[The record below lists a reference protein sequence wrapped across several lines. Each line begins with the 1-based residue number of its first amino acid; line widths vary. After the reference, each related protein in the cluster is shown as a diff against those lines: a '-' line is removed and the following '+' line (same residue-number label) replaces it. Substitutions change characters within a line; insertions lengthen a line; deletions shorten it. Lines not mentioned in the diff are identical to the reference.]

1 MAYFRWKGTINNVK
15 RKGEVIADSKENA
28 IIKLKKQNINVLS
41 IKQSAPP
48 IELDFLNKV
57 KPKDIMIMTKQLSI
71 MLNAGIPIVSAF
83 NILIEQ
89 IKHPKLKKIIRDI
102 KENVESGSSFSNA
115 LKEHKD
121 IFSDLYINMV
131 ESGEASGNLDVVL
144 QRLVI
149 TMEKDLELKRKLKG
163 ALIYP
168 TMVSIVAVGVIAL
181 ILTFVIPT
189 FSKMYAD
196 SGMQLPLLTRMV
208 IGASNFLRDYIIIIL
223 LIIAIIIGAFVIAKK
238 KSIKFRTYIDSVLLK
253 LPLLGTLILKTSIAR
268 FSSILSMLTSGGV
281 SILEAID
288 IGAKTSGNLVI
299 ENSLNK
305 VKESVKE
312 GSNLSEP
319 ISKAGIFP
327 DMVSQMISVG
337 EETGKL
343 EDMLVKVSQ
352 YYEEEVDNSVK
363 NLTTMLEPIIIVFLG
378 VIVGTLVI
386 AMYLPIFKM
395 GQAIKG
401 G

>member
-1 MAYFRWKGTINNVK
+1 MAYFRWKGTINNIK

-89 IKHPKLKKIIRDI
+89 IKHPKLKKIIRNI
-102 KENVESGSSFSNA
+102 KENIESGSSFSNA
-115 LKEHKD
+115 LREHKD

-196 SGMQLPLLTRMV
+196 SGMQLPLLTRIV
-208 IGASNFLRDYIIIIL
+208 IAVSNFLRDYIIIIL
-223 LIIAIIIGAFVIAKK
+223 LILAIIIGAFVIAKK
-238 KSIKFRTYIDSVLLK
+238 KSIKFRTYIDSLLLK
-253 LPLLGTLILKTSIAR
+253 LPLLGTLVLKTSIAR
-268 FSSILSMLTSGGV
+268 FASILSMLTSGGV

-288 IGAKTSGNLVI
+288 IGAKTSGNLII
-299 ENSLNK
+299 ENALNK

>member
-1 MAYFRWKGTINNVK
+1 MAYFKWKGTVNNVK

-89 IKHPKLKKIIRDI
+89 IKHPKLKKIIRNI

-131 ESGEASGNLDVVL
+131 ESGEVSGNLDVVL

-208 IGASNFLRDYIIIIL
+208 IGASNFLRDYIVIIL
-223 LIIAIIIGAFVIAKK
+223 LILTIIIGVFLIAKK
-238 KSIKFRTYIDSVLLK
+238 KSIKFRTYIDSVLLR

-299 ENSLNK
+299 ENALNK
-305 VKESVKE
+305 VRESVKE

-319 ISKAGIFP
+319 VSKAGIFP

>member
-89 IKHPKLKKIIRDI
+89 IKHPKLKKIIRNI

-223 LIIAIIIGAFVIAKK
+223 LILAIIIGAFVVAKK

>member
-89 IKHPKLKKIIRDI
+89 IKHPKLKKIIRNI

-223 LIIAIIIGAFVIAKK
+223 LILAIIIGAFVIAKK

>member
-1 MAYFRWKGTINNVK
+1 MPYFRWKGSVNNIR
-15 RKGEVIADSKENA
+15 RKGEVIAESKEAA
-28 IIKLKKQNINVLS
+28 IMKLKKQNINVLS
-41 IKQSAPP
+41 IKRSAPP
-48 IELDFLNKV
+48 IELDFLNKI
-57 KPKDIMIMTKQLSI
+57 KQKDIMIMTKQLSI

-89 IKHPKLKKIIRDI
+89 VKNPKLKRVIRDI
-102 KENVESGSSFSNA
+102 KEKVEAGSSFSNA
-115 LKEHKD
+115 LRD
-121 IFSDLYINMV
+121 YNSVFSTLYINMV

-149 TMEKDLELKRKLKG
+149 TMEKDLALKRKLKG

-168 TMVSIVAVGVIAL
+168 TMVSIVAVAVIAL

-196 SGMQLPLLTRMV
+196 SGMQLPFLTRMV
-208 IGASNFLRDYIIIIL
+208 ISVSNFLRNYIIIIL
-223 LIIAIIIGAFVIAKK
+223 IILVVISGAFVFAKK
-238 KSIKFRTYIDSVLLK
+238 KSVKFRTYIDSIMLK
-253 LPLLGTLILKTSIAR
+253 LPLMGVLILKTSIAR

-299 ENSLNK
+299 ENALDK
-305 VKESVKE
+305 IRESVKE
-312 GSNLSEP
+312 GSSISEP
-319 ISKAGIFP
+319 IQKAGIFP
-327 DMVSQMISVG
+327 EMVSQMVSVG

-343 EDMLVKVSQ
+343 EDMLTKVSQ

-378 VIVGTLVI
+378 IIVGTLVI

-395 GQAIKG
+395 GQTIKG

>member
-1 MAYFRWKGTINNVK
+1 MAYFRWKGNINNVK

-48 IELDFLNKV
+48 VELDFLNKV

-89 IKHPKLKKIIRDI
+89 IKHPKLKKIIRSI
-102 KENVESGSSFSNA
+102 KENVEAGSSFSNA
-115 LKEHKD
+115 LKEYKD

-223 LIIAIIIGAFVIAKK
+223 LMLAIIIGAFVIAKK

-268 FSSILSMLTSGGV
+268 FSSILSMLTAGGV

-288 IGAKTSGNLVI
+288 IGAKTSGNLII
-299 ENSLNK
+299 ENALNK

-312 GSNLSEP
+312 GSNLSDP
-319 ISKAGIFP
+319 VSKAGIFP

>member
-1 MAYFRWKGTINNVK
+1 
-15 RKGEVIADSKENA
+15 
-28 IIKLKKQNINVLS
+28 
-41 IKQSAPP
+41 
-48 IELDFLNKV
+48 
-57 KPKDIMIMTKQLSI
+57 
-71 MLNAGIPIVSAF
+71 
-83 NILIEQ
+83 
-89 IKHPKLKKIIRDI
+89 
-102 KENVESGSSFSNA
+102 
-115 LKEHKD
+115 
-121 IFSDLYINMV
+121 
-131 ESGEASGNLDVVL
+131 
-144 QRLVI
+144 
-149 TMEKDLELKRKLKG
+149 
-163 ALIYP
+163 
-168 TMVSIVAVGVIAL
+168 
-181 ILTFVIPT
+181 
-189 FSKMYAD
+189 MYAD

-312 GSNLSEP
+312 SVKEGSNLSEP

>member
-1 MAYFRWKGTINNVK
+1 MPYFRWKGLVNNIK
-15 RKGEVIADSKENA
+15 RKGEVIAESKEAA
-28 IIKLKKQNINVLS
+28 IMKLKKQNIDVLS

-48 IELDFLNKV
+48 IELDFLNKI
-57 KPKDIMIMTKQLSI
+57 KQKDIMIMTKQLSI

-89 IKHPKLKKIIRDI
+89 VKNVKLKRIIRDI
-102 KENVESGSSFSNA
+102 KEQIEAGSSFSNA
-115 LKEHKD
+115 LRAYPD
-121 IFSDLYINMV
+121 VFSSLYVNMV
-131 ESGEASGNLDVVL
+131 ESGESSGTLDAVL
-144 QRLVI
+144 QKLVI
-149 TMEKDLELKRKLKG
+149 AMEKDLALKRKLKG

-168 TMVSIVAVGVIAL
+168 AMVSIVAIAVIAL

-196 SGMQLPLLTRMV
+196 SGMQLPFLTRLV
-208 IGASNFLRDYIIIIL
+208 ISTSNFLRSYILIIL
-223 LIIAIIIGAFVIAKK
+223 LVFLFIGVVYTVAKK
-238 KSIKFRTYIDSVLLK
+238 KSKKFRMEVDSLKLK
-253 LPLLGTLILKTSIAR
+253 LPLLGILILKTSIAR
-268 FSSILSMLTSGGV
+268 FSSILSMLTAGGV

-288 IGAKTSGNLVI
+288 IGAKTSGNLII
-299 ENSLNK
+299 ENALNK
-305 VKESVKE
+305 IREAVKE

-319 ISKAGIFP
+319 IQKSGIFP
-327 DMVSQMISVG
+327 DMVSQMVSVG

-343 EDMLVKVSQ
+343 EDMLLKVSQ
-352 YYEEEVDNSVK
+352 YYEEEVDTSVK

-386 AMYLPIFKM
+386 AMYLPIFKL
-395 GQAIKG
+395 GQTIKG

>member
-1 MAYFRWKGTINNVK
+1 MAYFRWKGTINNIK

-89 IKHPKLKKIIRDI
+89 IKHPKLKKIIRNI
-102 KENVESGSSFSNA
+102 KENIESGSSFSNA
-115 LKEHKD
+115 LREHKD
-121 IFSDLYINMV
+121 IFSELYINMV

-196 SGMQLPLLTRMV
+196 SGMQLPLLTRIV
-208 IGASNFLRDYIIIIL
+208 IAVSNFLRDYIIIIL
-223 LIIAIIIGAFVIAKK
+223 LILAIIIGAFVIAKK
-238 KSIKFRTYIDSVLLK
+238 KSIKFRTYIDSLLLK
-253 LPLLGTLILKTSIAR
+253 LPLLGTLVLKTSIAR
-268 FSSILSMLTSGGV
+268 FASILSMLTSGGV

-288 IGAKTSGNLVI
+288 IGAKTSGNLII
-299 ENSLNK
+299 ENALNK

>member
-1 MAYFRWKGTINNVK
+1 
-15 RKGEVIADSKENA
+15 
-28 IIKLKKQNINVLS
+28 
-41 IKQSAPP
+41 
-48 IELDFLNKV
+48 
-57 KPKDIMIMTKQLSI
+57 
-71 MLNAGIPIVSAF
+71 
-83 NILIEQ
+83 
-89 IKHPKLKKIIRDI
+89 
-102 KENVESGSSFSNA
+102 
-115 LKEHKD
+115 
-121 IFSDLYINMV
+121 
-131 ESGEASGNLDVVL
+131 
-144 QRLVI
+144 
-149 TMEKDLELKRKLKG
+149 
-163 ALIYP
+163 
-168 TMVSIVAVGVIAL
+168 
-181 ILTFVIPT
+181 
-189 FSKMYAD
+189 
-196 SGMQLPLLTRMV
+196 
-208 IGASNFLRDYIIIIL
+208 
-223 LIIAIIIGAFVIAKK
+223 
-238 KSIKFRTYIDSVLLK
+238 
-253 LPLLGTLILKTSIAR
+253 
-268 FSSILSMLTSGGV
+268 MLTSGGV

-395 GQAIKG
+395 GQVIKG

>member
-15 RKGEVIADSKENA
+15 RKGEVTAGSKEDA

-48 IELDFLNKV
+48 IELDFLNNA

-89 IKHPKLKKIIRDI
+89 IKNPKLKKIIRNI
-102 KENVESGSSFSNA
+102 KENIEAGSSFSNA
-115 LKEHKD
+115 LREHKD

-288 IGAKTSGNLVI
+288 IGAKTSGNLII
-299 ENSLNK
+299 ENALNK

>member
-89 IKHPKLKKIIRDI
+89 IKHPKLKKIIRNI

-223 LIIAIIIGAFVIAKK
+223 LILAIIIGAFVIAKK

-288 IGAKTSGNLVI
+288 IGAKTSGNLII

>member
-1 MAYFRWKGTINNVK
+1 MAYFKWKGTINNLK
-15 RKGEVIADSKENA
+15 RKGEVIADSKEAA
-28 IIKLKKQNINVLS
+28 IMKLKKQSVNVLS
-41 IKQSAPP
+41 IKQTAPP
-48 IELDFLNKV
+48 IELDFLSKV

-71 MLNAGIPIVSAF
+71 MLNAGIPIVSSF

-89 IKHPKLKKIIRDI
+89 LKNPKLKKIVRDI
-102 KENVESGSSFSNA
+102 KEKVEAGSSFSNA
-115 LKEHKD
+115 LKEHDD
-121 IFSDLYINMV
+121 IFSTLYINMV

-168 TMVSIVAVGVIAL
+168 TMVSIVAVAVIAL

-189 FSKMYAD
+189 FSKMYSD
-196 SGMQLPLLTRMV
+196 SGMQLPFLTRMV
-208 IGASNFLRDYIIIIL
+208 IAASNFLRDYILIIL
-223 LIIAIIIGAFVIAKK
+223 IILAIIIAAFIFAKK
-238 KSIKFRTYIDSVLLK
+238 KNEKFRTYIDSIMLK
-253 LPLLGTLILKTSIAR
+253 LPLLGVLILKTSIAR
-268 FSSILSMLTSGGV
+268 FASILSMLTSGGV

-299 ENSLNK
+299 ENTLNK

-312 GSNLSEP
+312 GSSLSEP
-319 ISKAGIFP
+319 IAKAGIFP
-327 DMVSQMISVG
+327 DMVSQMVSVG